1 MVASIIFREFRNTF
15 SNIKSTDTFPFLNP
29 LLFRFKQVLQVKVMF
44 VFPFW
49 SGNMIKSG
57 LNEY

>member
-1 MVASIIFREFRNTF
+1 LVVSIIFREFRNTF
-15 SNIKSTDTFPFLNP
+15 GNIKLTDTFLFLNS
-29 LLFRFKQVLQVKVMF
+29 LLFQFKQVLQVKVMF